1 MNSFH
6 SLASQVCQSFAMQNT
21 VFKPHGKK
29 AYARVILV
37 GPSGLE
43 PPTSCLSG
51 TRSNLLSYDPMWYLA
66 EVVLI
71 TWLTLWWRWW
81 VFQQFRYAN
90 LYASQ
95 AMLNPWVLFY
105 PSSSLWSQKTP
116 MESFDSMVEMMGFE
130 PMTPCLQGRCSPSW
144 ATPPLGGRTKWTRT
158 TDLVL
163 IRHAL

>member
-81 VFQQFRYAN
+81 GIPAVLLRKPARV
-90 LYASQ
+90 ASN
-95 AMLNPWVLFY
+95 AEPVGSSSIHLLHNGVKRPRRSPSTPWWRWWDSNPW
-105 PSSSLWSQKTP
+105 
-116 MESFDSMVEMMGFE
+116 
-130 PMTPCLQGRCSPSW
+130 
-144 ATPPLGGRTKWTRT
+144 PPACRAG
-158 TDLVL
+158 
-163 IRHAL
+163 ALPAELHPHFF